1 MLIEIVHAGVEG
13 TIHKTYRV
21 DAPASVGD
29 VLRRAADDADFAGV
43 DCLRAA
49 VGVFGMVVGA
59 ERELQDGDRLEIY
72 RSLAED
78 PKSARR
84 RRAAAARRR

>member
-1 MLIEIVHAGVEG
+1 MLIEIVHAGVAG
-13 TIHKTYRV
+13 TIRKTYRFG
-21 DAPASVGD
+21 APASVAD
-29 VLRRAADDADFAGV
+29 ALRRAAADTDFAGV

-49 VGVFGMVVGA
+49 VGVFGLVVGA
-59 ERELQDGDRLEIY
+59 ERVLQDGDRLEIY

-84 RRAAAARRR
+84 RRAATARRR